1 MKKSVLISIVLII
14 ILSLCSVVNAY
25 STSNYSIDIPST
37 YESITDGQFNDENGN
52 GINIQVS
59 DFKSSG
65 DPYTQENLDKLV
77 DEIYTNIDQYRDQI
91 AESLKETYGSY
102 YTDEYIKNYVDSFKC
117 NSIDL
122 KEITNVSKNNYKCF
136 HIIANYQMADYSYY
150 CDQYQ
155 IVSANE
161 MYTITVSAK
170 EKADLQNDDIKK
182 ALESFTIANFSAPAN
197 KENNT
202 IKYIAIGAACGA
214 VAGLLSY
221 FFNKNR
227 KNKNDNNINNND
239 NNVNQ

>member
-1 MKKSVLISIVLII
+1 MKKSIFITIVLVM
-14 ILSLCSVVNAY
+14 ILSLCGVVNAY
-25 STSNYSIDIPST
+25 STSKYSIDIPST
-37 YESITDGQFNDENGN
+37 YENITDGQFNDENGN

-59 DFKSSG
+59 EFNNSG

-77 DEIYTNIDQYRDQI
+77 NEIYNNIDVYREEI
-91 AESLKETYGSY
+91 SASLKETYGSY
-102 YTDEYIKNYVDSFKC
+102 YSDEYIKNYVESFKC

-155 IVSANE
+155 IVSGNE
-161 MYTITVSAK
+161 IYTITISAK
-170 EKADLQNDDIKK
+170 EKADLENEDMKK
-182 ALESFTIANFSAPAN
+182 ALESFAISNYSAPN
-197 KENNT
+197 TNGNNT

-221 FFNKNR
+221 FFNKSK
-227 KNKNDNNINNND
+227 KNKNDSNNNND
-239 NNVNQ
+239 NGIN